1 MQVEAVETR
10 TLGKSRGRAHGT
22 CCHQF
27 TLTVTT
33 QAGPWAGGQGR
44 AGLLNRG
51 AIPGAERLSNTL
63 PPVPVGGAGAP
74 QVTHNCLLE
83 NKASEHRTAGNLGT
97 YPCRCKIPVKILIL
111 LYS

>member
-63 PPVPVGGAGAP
+63 PPEGPPNLTLFQWVELG
-74 QVTHNCLLE
+74 L
-83 NKASEHRTAGNLGT
+83 HR
-97 YPCRCKIPVKILIL
+97 
-111 LYS
+111 